1 MYKAIKELPENY
13 EIIKRINFDN
23 DKLTYILINVISV
36 ILAIVVIV
44 IPFTR
49 GITRF
54 CVSPKTFIFAAL
66 WTLALGAIYIVLHEL
81 VHGIFIYIFTKEK
94 PYFGFSKG
102 LFYTG
107 TNYFIPKI
115 QYIIVAL
122 APVVILGLIL
132 HFVYINLNGYMF
144 WVVYLIQMLNISG
157 AVGDYYVTIVSLKLP
172 KNIYSRDYGANMD
185 FYGVK
190 DE

>member
-13 EIIKRINFDN
+13 EVIKRINFDN
-23 DKLTYILINVISV
+23 DKLTYVLINVISV
-36 ILAIVVIV
+36 LLGIAVLA

-54 CVSPKTFIFAAL
+54 CVSPKVFIFAAL

-81 VHGIFIYIFTKEK
+81 VHGIFIYFFTKEK
-94 PYFGFSKG
+94 PYFGFTKG

-107 TNYFIPKI
+107 TNYFIPKV

-122 APVVILGLIL
+122 APVVILGVIL
-132 HFVYINLNGYMF
+132 HLIYINLNGYMF

-157 AVGDYYVTIVSLKLP
+157 AVGDYYVTIVSLRLP
-172 KNIYSRDYGANMD
+172 KDIYSRDYGANMD
-185 FYGVK
+185 FYGVNN
-190 DE
+190 E